1 MPTKDTIL
9 LKTAHQVLEDEI
21 RSLQKLNVLLDDRF
35 EKACQFVMKC
45 KGRVI
50 FSGVGHSGHVAKKS
64 AANMSSLN
72 TPAYFLHAG
81 EASHGDLGLVQK
93 EDVMI
98 LISNSG
104 ETAEVLAMMPQ
115 LKRMGVKSI
124 AIVGNI
130 NSSLAQVCDVA
141 LPHGA
146 DEEAG
151 PFKFAGSS
159 SALNSMALCDA
170 LIMAVAAS
178 QGFSE
183 QSYLNFHPGGAVGEK
198 LKEKYTKLNPKNEKN
213 RT

>member
-1 MPTKDTIL
+1 MSAKNPIL
-9 LKTAHQVLEDEI
+9 LITAHQVLEDEI
-21 RSLQKLNVLLDDRF
+21 RSLQNLNTVLDDRF
-35 EKACQFVMKC
+35 EKACQIVLKC

-81 EASHGDLGLVQK
+81 EASHGDLGLVRK

-104 ETAEVLAMMPQ
+104 ETTEVLAILPQ
-115 LKRMGVKSI
+115 IQNLGVKTI
-124 AIVGNI
+124 AIVGNL
-130 NSSLAQVCDVA
+130 NSCLALACDVT
-141 LPHGA
+141 LTHGA

-170 LIMAVAAS
+170 LIMAVTAFK
-178 QGFSE
+178 GFSDKD
-183 QSYLNFHPGGAVGEK
+183 YLNFHPGGEVGKK
-198 LKEKYTKLNPKNEKN
+198 LKEKYIKMKN
-213 RT
+213 

>member
-1 MPTKDTIL
+1 MPNKNAIL
-9 LKTAHQVLEDEI
+9 LKTAHRVLEDEI
-21 RSLQKLNVLLDDRF
+21 RSLQNLNMLLDDRF
-35 EKACQFVMKC
+35 EKACQIVLKC

-50 FSGVGHSGHVAKKS
+50 FTGVGHSGHVGKKS

-93 EDVMI
+93 EDVVI

-104 ETAEVLAMMPQ
+104 ETAEVLAILPQ
-115 LKRMGVKSI
+115 IKQMGAKTI
-124 AIVGNI
+124 AIVGNMK
-130 NSSLAQVCDVA
+130 SRLAVGCDVA
-141 LPHGA
+141 LPIGA

-170 LIMAVAAS
+170 LIMAVAAY

-183 QSYLNFHPGGAVGEK
+183 QAYLNFHPGGAVGKK
-198 LKEKYTKLNPKNEKN
+198 LKEKYSKK
-213 RT
+213 

>member
-1 MPTKDTIL
+1 MPNKNAL
-9 LKTAHQVLEDEI
+9 LMKTAHQVLEDEI
-21 RSLQKLNVLLDDRF
+21 RSLQNLNMLLDERF
-35 EKACQFVMKC
+35 EKACHIVLKC

-50 FSGVGHSGHVAKKS
+50 FTGVGHSGHVAKKS

-93 EDVMI
+93 KDVVI
-98 LISNSG
+98 LVSNSG
-104 ETAEVLAMMPQ
+104 ETAEVLAILPQ
-115 LKRMGVKSI
+115 IKQLGVNTI

-130 NSSLAQVCDVA
+130 NSRLAAGCDVA
-141 LPHGA
+141 LPIGSG
-146 DEEAG
+146 EEAG

-170 LIMAVAAS
+170 LIMAVAAY

-183 QSYLNFHPGGAVGEK
+183 QAYLNFHPGGAVGER
-198 LKEKYTKLNPKNEKN
+198 LKEKYNSKKS
-213 RT
+213 

>member
-1 MPTKDTIL
+1 MPNKSAPL
-9 LKTAHQVLEDEI
+9 MKTAHQVLEDEI
-21 RSLQKLNVLLDDRF
+21 RSLQNLNLILDDRF
-35 EKACQFVMKC
+35 EKACQLVMKC

-50 FSGVGHSGHVAKKS
+50 FTGVGHSGHVAKKS

-93 EDVMI
+93 EDVVI

-104 ETAEVLAMMPQ
+104 ETAEVLAILPQ
-115 LKRMGVKSI
+115 IQHLGVKTI
-124 AIVGNI
+124 AIVGNL
-130 NSSLAQVCDVA
+130 NSRLAQMCDVA

-151 PFKFAGSS
+151 PYKFAGSS
-159 SALNSMALCDA
+159 SALNTMALCDA
-170 LIMAVAAS
+170 LIMAIAAY

-183 QSYLNFHPGGAVGEK
+183 KDYLNFHPGGAVGKK
-198 LKEKYTKLNPKNEKN
+198 LKEKYGKNSK
-213 RT
+213 

>member
-1 MPTKDTIL
+1 MPNKKTL
-9 LKTAHQVLEDEI
+9 LMKTAHQVLEDEI
-21 RSLQKLNVLLDDRF
+21 RALQNLNMLLDDRF
-35 EKACQFVMKC
+35 ENACQIVLKC
-45 KGRVI
+45 RGRVI
-50 FSGVGHSGHVAKKS
+50 FTGVGHSGHVGKKS

-93 EDVMI
+93 EDVVI

-104 ETAEVLAMMPQ
+104 ETAEVLAILPQ
-115 LKRMGVKSI
+115 IKQIGVKTI
-124 AIVGNI
+124 AIVGNM
-130 NSSLAQVCDVA
+130 SSRMAAGCDVA
-141 LPHGA
+141 LPIGA

-170 LIMAVAAS
+170 LIMAVAAY

-183 QSYLNFHPGGAVGEK
+183 QAYLNFHPGGAVGKK
-198 LKEKYTKLNPKNEKN
+198 LKEKYGKK
-213 RT
+213 